1 MEKSTMS
8 EYEAMNRDL
17 TSALDK
23 LRQDRDDWKDLAE
36 KAIAQ
41 IEEWRSLCDLYQ
53 ERYNQIVRGN

>member
-1 MEKSTMS
+1 MS

-53 ERYNQIVRGN
+53 ERYNEIVRGN

>member
-1 MEKSTMS
+1 MS

>member
-1 MEKSTMS
+1 MS
-8 EYEAMNRDL
+8 NYDPVIHDL
-17 TSALDK
+17 ERALDK
-23 LRQDRDDWKDLAE
+23 LRQDRDDWKELAE